1 LFDAFIILTKAA
13 LAPNIRK
20 THMAKRSNNTL
31 SNYIDGAW
39 LPGSGPL
46 LATIDPSTGRR
57 SWASNESM
65 ADDVDCAVRAA
76 RAAFE
81 AWALTP
87 LADRIAVCQRFR
99 DLLKAH
105 SEKLAAIIAEEVGK
119 PLWEARTEV
128 ATMANKVDISVQ
140 SHAAR
145 TGDVNGKVAD
155 GNTVL
160 RHRPHGVLGVFG
172 PYNFPG
178 HLPNGHIVPAII
190 AGNTLVFKPSE
201 YAPRTA
207 LHTVQL
213 WAEAGLPN
221 GVLNL
226 VNGGRETG
234 VSLSQHPDL
243 DGILFTGSSQT
254 GIALHRQL
262 AGHPDKVLAL
272 EMGGNNPLV
281 VWDVQPK
288 DLDAAVHHTVMSA
301 FISAGQRCTCARRLI
316 VHDTPESQAFLD
328 RLIAVAGKLVVGPS
342 NAEPQPF
349 MGPVVSAAVAKCLLE
364 AQAMMEEQGGNV
376 LLRMRQL
383 NADTGFVTAGI
394 VDVTQAQGIPDE
406 EWFGPLLQ
414 VIRVSTFD
422 DALRAANATEF
433 GLAAALLS
441 PSEDLWTRFAIKAR
455 AGVINWNRPTTG
467 AASSAPF
474 GGVGKSGNHRP
485 SAYYAADYCAYPV
498 ASIETAELEVPTKLS
513 PGLSLDGA

>member
-1 LFDAFIILTKAA
+1 M
-13 LAPNIRK
+13 PN
-20 THMAKRSNNTL
+20 L

-39 LPGSGPL
+39 LAGSGRE
-46 LATIDPSTGRR
+46 LATIDPSTGRQT
-57 SWASNESM
+57 WTSNESTGE
-65 ADDVDCAVRAA
+65 DVARAVQAA

-87 LADRIAVCQRFR
+87 LEQRIAIATRFR
-99 DLLKAH
+99 DLLKEH
-105 SEKLAAIIAEEVGK
+105 SEELAATIAEEVGK

-128 ATMANKVDISVQ
+128 TTMANKIDISVQ
-140 SHAAR
+140 SYGSR
-145 TGDVNGKVAD
+145 TGETANKVAD
-155 GNTVL
+155 GNAVL
-160 RHRPHGVLGVFG
+160 RHRPHGVFAVYG

-178 HLPNGHIVPAII
+178 HLPNGHIVPALI
-190 AGNTLVFKPSE
+190 AGNTVVFKPSE

-207 LHTVQL
+207 VKTVQL
-213 WAEAGLPN
+213 WEQAGLPK

-234 VSLSQHPDL
+234 MALGQQPEI

-254 GIALHRQL
+254 GAALHKQF
-262 AGHPDKVLAL
+262 GGQPGKMLAL

-281 VWDVQPK
+281 VWDV
-288 DLDAAVHHTVMSA
+288 DNLDAAVHHTVMSA

-316 VHDTPESQAFLD
+316 IQDTQQGQAFLE
-328 RLIAVAGKLVVGPS
+328 RLVEVASKLQVGAS

-349 MGPVVSAAVAKCLLE
+349 MGPVVSSTVAARLVQ
-364 AQAMMEEQGGNV
+364 AQAEMAEKGGKV
-376 LLRMRQL
+376 LLQMRQL
-383 NADTGFVTAGI
+383 DPNAGFVTAGI
-394 VDVTQAQGIPDE
+394 VDTTDAQGIPDE

-414 VIRVSTFD
+414 VIRVKDFD
-422 DALRAANATEF
+422 AAMRAANATEF

-441 PSEDLWTRFAIKAR
+441 PSEELWKRFAVRAR
-455 AGVINWNRPTTG
+455 AGIVNWNRPTTG

-498 ASIETAELEVPTKLS
+498 ASIETAELEMPAKLS
-513 PGLSLDGA
+513 PGLSF